1 MKSNAAKL
9 ASFTDRARYY
19 QRLSRQISRE
29 MRDLDA
35 LRTAYTYM
43 TEHTIG
49 EYEELKAMIEALEE
63 AVVLD
68 LQINGMTL

>member
-35 LRTAYTYM
+35 LRTAYRYM
-43 TEHTIG
+43 TEHTDR
-49 EYEELKAMIEALEE
+49 EAEDLKDAIESLEE
-63 AVVLD
+63 SIVLD
-68 LQINGMTL
+68 LQVNGMSL